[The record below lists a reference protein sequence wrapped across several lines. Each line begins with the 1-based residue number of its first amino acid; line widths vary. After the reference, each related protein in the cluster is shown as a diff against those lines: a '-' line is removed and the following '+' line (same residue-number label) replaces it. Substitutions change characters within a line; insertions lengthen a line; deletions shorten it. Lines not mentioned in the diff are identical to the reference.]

1 MGKGQSFGKL
11 SGHIGAN
18 GSPVGLIPNFL
29 TPKPIYLNKYKY
41 ISNLFIK
48 RKIAVKK
55 GRKIGRRK
63 INSNLT
69 S

>member
-1 MGKGQSFGKL
+1 LFKVKKLVINSLNSF
-11 SGHIGAN
+11 
-18 GSPVGLIPNFL
+18 
-29 TPKPIYLNKYKY
+29 
-41 ISNLFIK
+41 LFRK

>member
-1 MGKGQSFGKL
+1 
-11 SGHIGAN
+11 
-18 GSPVGLIPNFL
+18 
-29 TPKPIYLNKYKY
+29 
-41 ISNLFIK
+41 LFRK